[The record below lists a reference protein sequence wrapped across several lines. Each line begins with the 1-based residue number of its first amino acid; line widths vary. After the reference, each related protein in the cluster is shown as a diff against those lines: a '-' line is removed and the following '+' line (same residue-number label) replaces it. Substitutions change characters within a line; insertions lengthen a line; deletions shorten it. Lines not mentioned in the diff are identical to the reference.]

1 MFVQYPS
8 FFRLAR
14 NSSLLSS
21 HDRSKVGAVLV
32 NKRPMVFGFNKFKS
46 HTKYAN
52 PSFHDKISVHAE
64 IACLIES
71 KDKNL
76 EGWSIYVYREDC
88 HGEVANSRPCDDC
101 MVQLKKRGIKKIY
114 YTTRVFPHWNME
126 YI

>member
-1 MFVQYPS
+1 MLHTAPS

-14 NSSLLSS
+14 DASLLSS

-52 PSFHDKISVHAE
+52 PNIHLKISVHAE
-64 IACLIES
+64 IDCLIGV
-71 KDKNL
+71 KDRDVK
-76 EGWSIYVYREDC
+76 GWSVYVYREDC
-88 HGEVANSRPCDDC
+88 NGNVANSRPCEQC
-101 MVQLKKRGIKKIY
+101 LAELKKKGIRKIY
-114 YTTRVFPHWNME
+114 YTTRIFPYWNME